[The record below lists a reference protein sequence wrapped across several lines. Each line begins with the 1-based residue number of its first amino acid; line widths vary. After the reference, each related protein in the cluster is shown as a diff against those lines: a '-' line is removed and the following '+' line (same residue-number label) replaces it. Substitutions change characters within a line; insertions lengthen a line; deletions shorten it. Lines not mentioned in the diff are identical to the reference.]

1 METGQQRTG
10 PSCPLGGLGLLGTP
24 PTLSSAGTPGQVLR
38 LSALRLLLF
47 KLLLLDVLLT
57 CGRLC
62 VLADQLLLPPRPR
75 KSLPPTHRIWT

>member
-10 PSCPLGGLGLLGTP
+10 PPCPLGGLGCWTP
-24 PTLSSAGTPGQVLR
+24 PTLPSAGTPGQVLR

-47 KLLLLDVLLT
+47 KLLLVDVLLT

-62 VLADQLLLPPRPR
+62 VLADQLLLPPPRR